1 MIAIED
7 HRVYNHRGVDLEAI
21 GRAVGENITNLSI
34 RQGGST
40 ITQQLIK
47 NTYIAQEQR
56 QIPSLTRKMTEASLA
71 WQYEEQHTKEKIL
84 EQYLNTVYFGA
95 NAYGA
100 EAAARTY
107 FDKSAT
113 ELILPESALLAGI
126 INLPGTYDPFSNP
139 GSARARRD
147 VVLERMLDHGYITQD
162 EYEEAS
168 AQDLALNRKRVEYE
182 NDNQYF
188 LDAVRKE
195 LAEQYGERAIYE
207 GGLKIYTTLDPEL
220 QGHPA
225 TAVGSVVTPSQATLR
240 RP

>member
-1 MIAIED
+1 MKRQKRDRTWGYVRIVVIGLVSVFLLTVASVLALFGYTYAMVFEDLPELNQYSAAELAQTSIVYDSVGNVVDELPGVQNRFVVDLDEIEPGLRDAVIAIED
-7 HRVYNHRGVDLEAI
+7 HRFYNHRGVDLEAI

-126 INLPGTYDPFSNP
+126 INLPGT
-139 GSARARRD
+139 
-147 VVLERMLDHGYITQD
+147 
-162 EYEEAS
+162 
-168 AQDLALNRKRVEYE
+168 
-182 NDNQYF
+182 
-188 LDAVRKE
+188 
-195 LAEQYGERAIYE
+195 
-207 GGLKIYTTLDPEL
+207 
-220 QGHPA
+220 
-225 TAVGSVVTPSQATLR
+225 
-240 RP
+240 

>member
-1 MIAIED
+1 MVFENLPELDQYPAAELAQTSIVYDSVGSVVDELPGVQNRFVVGLDEIDPGLRHAVIAIED

-56 QIPSLTRKMTEASLA
+56 QIPSLTRNKMTEASLA
-71 WQYEEQHTKEKIL
+71 WQYEEQHAKEEIL

-113 ELILPESALLAGI
+113 ELILPESALVAGI
-126 INLPGTYDPFSNP
+126 INLPGTHDPFSNP

-147 VVLERMLDHGYITQD
+147 VV
-162 EYEEAS
+162 
-168 AQDLALNRKRVEYE
+168 
-182 NDNQYF
+182 
-188 LDAVRKE
+188 
-195 LAEQYGERAIYE
+195 
-207 GGLKIYTTLDPEL
+207 
-220 QGHPA
+220 
-225 TAVGSVVTPSQATLR
+225 
-240 RP
+240 